1 MREDDVRQITGDIID
16 SAMKI
21 HKMFGPGMLESV
33 YERMLAI
40 EFKKRGHAVECQK
53 AIGFTYE
60 DEAFEDAFRL
70 DLLVDGEVVVEL
82 KSTGA
87 MNPVF
92 AKQLRTYLVL
102 SGLEIGLVVNFG
114 MALMKDGI
122 VRVINSRNLK
132 DSPHHL
138 CGKRFSTETQR
149 CGADNTLRL
158 CVSAGNK
165 HRGNVK

>member
-1 MREDDVRQITGDIID
+1 MKEDDVRRITGDIID

-40 EFKKRGHAVECQK
+40 ELRKRGHVVECQK
-53 AIGFTYE
+53 TIGFTYE
-60 DEAFEDAFRL
+60 GEVFEDAFRL

-102 SGLEIGLVVNFG
+102 SGLGIGLVMNFG

-122 VRVINSRNLK
+122 VRVINSHNLD
-132 DSPHHL
+132 DSS
-138 CGKRFSTETQR
+138 K
-149 CGADNTLRL
+149 RL
-158 CVSAGNK
+158 CDSASLREIKTGVR
-165 HRGNVK
+165 RGIRG